1 MQAGPSLQRLLQ
13 PCPGTGGGILLR
25 NMPPTE
31 PATATL
37 LLSCPDQKGLV
48 AAVAG
53 FVFEH
58 GGNIIHADQHTDQ
71 EEAHFLQRVEW
82 QLDGFGLERDEI
94 GPAVQ
99 PMADRFGMNWQ
110 LSFSDRRPPVAI
122 FVSKQAHCLYDLLA
136 RCRMGELRAR
146 IPLVVSNHRDLESV
160 AADFGVAFH
169 YLPITPDRR
178 LQQEAAAKALLAHH
192 EVELVVLA
200 RYMQVLSPTFVEPY
214 ANRIINIHHSFL
226 PAFAGARP
234 YHQAHE
240 RGVKIIGATA
250 HYVTG
255 ELDGGPIIE
264 QDVTRVGHR
273 DTVADLARK
282 GRDLETI
289 VLARAVHRHLENR
302 IVVYGN
308 KTVIFD

>member
-1 MQAGPSLQRLLQ
+1 MS
-13 PCPGTGGGILLR
+13 
-25 NMPPTE
+25 PTE
-31 PATATL
+31 TATATL
-37 LLSCPDQKGLV
+37 LLSCRDRRGLV
-48 AAVAG
+48 AAVAS
-53 FVFEH
+53 FIFEH

-71 EEAHFLQRVEW
+71 QELYFLQRVEW
-82 QLDGFGLERDEI
+82 QLDGFGLERNAI
-94 GPAVQ
+94 APAFQ
-99 PMADRFGMNWQ
+99 SIADRFDMKWR
-110 LSFSDRRPPVAI
+110 LSFSDRRPPIAI
-122 FVSKQAHCLYDLLA
+122 FVSRQAHCLYDLLA
-136 RCRMGELRAR
+136 RSRMGELRAQ

-160 AADFGVAFH
+160 ASDFGVAFH
-169 YLPITPDRR
+169 YLPFTPDRR
-178 LQQEAAAKALLAHH
+178 VQQEEAALALLEKHDID
-192 EVELVVLA
+192 VVVLA
-200 RYMQVLSPTFVEPY
+200 RYMQVLSPALVKPY
-214 ANRIINIHHSFL
+214 SNRIINIHHSFL
-226 PAFAGARP
+226 PAFAGAKP

-289 VLARAVHRHLENR
+289 VLARALHRHLENR